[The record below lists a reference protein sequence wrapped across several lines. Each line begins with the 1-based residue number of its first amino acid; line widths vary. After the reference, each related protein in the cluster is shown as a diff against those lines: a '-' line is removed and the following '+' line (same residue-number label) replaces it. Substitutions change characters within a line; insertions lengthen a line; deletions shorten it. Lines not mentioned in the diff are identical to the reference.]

1 MSLLSIFSG
10 KKAKEKLE
18 DNPHFKV
25 RSSSYFLSDTHY
37 QHYIRNG
44 WVVIPHV
51 VSAEEISAFAST
63 LEEISKLDGFELDE
77 QFLNS
82 GCLLNPVIRSK
93 TQDTVKRLAPAIL
106 GRIFDMD
113 VVEAHTGGT
122 YQVKPCSERSDL
134 QIHQDS
140 AVVDEDED
148 YCLFCWIPFQD
159 ITEQNGPLWVLS
171 GSHLW
176 GNTQRSFTM
185 PWNLLE
191 QEALLRPHMH
201 PLTVNKGDMVIFDPA
216 LIHSSSAN
224 LSEEVR
230 KAVTITAIRKGYQ
243 LVYFYRDEDNAPGQV
258 DKYLVDETFFHD
270 YDFHIGPRP
279 DDHVWKKETVA
290 YVPFQKTRKEVLALI
305 KQYQPK
311 G

>member
-1 MSLLSIFSG
+1 MSLLSIFRG
-10 KKAKEKLE
+10 KTAQEKLA
-18 DNPHFKV
+18 DNPHFNIRK
-25 RSSSYFLSDTHY
+25 SSYFLSDAHY
-37 QHYIRNG
+37 QHYIRYG
-44 WVVIPHV
+44 WVVIPKAV
-51 VSAEEISAFAST
+51 RAEEIHAFSGV
-63 LEEISKLDGFELDE
+63 LEEISRLDGFELYE

-82 GCLLNPVIRSK
+82 GCLLNPLIRSK
-93 TQDTVKRLAPAIL
+93 TQDIVKLLAPDIL
-106 GRIFDMD
+106 ARIFDMD
-113 VVEAHTGGT
+113 VVVAHTGGT

-140 AVVDEDED
+140 AVVDEDKD

-191 QEALLRPHMH
+191 HEALLRSQMH
-201 PLTVNKGDMVIFDPA
+201 PVTVNKGDMVIFDPA

-224 LSEEVR
+224 LSMEVR
-230 KAVTITAIRKGYQ
+230 KAVTITAIRKNYQ
-243 LVYFYRDEDNAPGQV
+243 LVYFYRDADNAPDQV

-279 DDHVWKKETVA
+279 DGTLWKKKTVG
-290 YVPFQKTRKEVLALI
+290 YIPFKKTRKEVRALI

-311 G
+311 